1 MGELVRL
8 VYASKASFFPLP
20 ARSGVE
26 PTVAR
31 ILMQSRQNNNRDDVG
46 GILYFGDGYFF
57 QALEGNREA
66 VTETFRRISADSR
79 HHQVTTL
86 SLKAVPSRLFADW
99 SMKYVPAE
107 QSLREFLGRRGYTRF
122 QPLRFSEGEAE
133 ALVQFFEHK
142 REEDLGTVP
151 RPSRFNLRAL
161 FSRKSRLAN

>member
-20 ARSGVE
+20 AKSGVE

-31 ILMQSRQNNNRDDVG
+31 ILMQSRQNNSRRDVG

-57 QALEGNREA
+57 QALEGERE
-66 VTETFRRISADSR
+66 VVNETFRRICADNR

-86 SLKAVPSRLFADW
+86 SLKRVDARLFTDW

-122 QPLRFSEGEAE
+122 QPLRFTDEEAE
-133 ALVQFFEHK
+133 SLVQFFEHARDESVEAPGK
-142 REEDLGTVP
+142 AK
-151 RPSRFNLRAL
+151 RFNLRAL